1 MKDYNFFEDYQTKR
15 GISIDI
21 KSPLFIAALVLLIC
35 VAASIGLVGR
45 NLIMTSQI
53 GSINEEI
60 QTLQASQKYIKASQL
75 ELSVNSMVQYDQSA
89 QGVMQTFLSSSV
101 IGTEFMKTLAHKLPA
116 TVTMT
121 TFTLDNASANFTFN
135 VPNRK
140 AAAELLLSLKD
151 SGLFQY
157 VELSTVFTDDTNNS
171 TAGITAILKAGEV
184 K

>member
-1 MKDYNFFEDYQTKR
+1 MKDYNFFEDYQAKR

-21 KSPLFIAALVLLIC
+21 KSPIFIAALILLLC
-35 VAASIGLVGR
+35 VAGSIGLVAR
-45 NLIMTSQI
+45 NMILTSQI
-53 GSINEEI
+53 GSISAEI
-60 QTLQASQKYIKASQL
+60 QTLQASQKYINASQL
-75 ELSVNSMVQYDQSA
+75 ELSVNSMAQYDQSA
-89 QGVMQTFLSSSV
+89 QNVMQTFQSSSV
-101 IGTEFMKTLAHKLPA
+101 LGTEFMKTLAGKLPA

-121 TFTLDNASANFTFN
+121 TVTLDNASANFTFS

-157 VELSTVFTDDTNNS
+157 VELSSISTDETNKSN
-171 TAGITAILKAGEV
+171 AGITAILKAGEA